1 MLNREKVNIRDPY
14 ILLHE
19 GIYYLYGTRSAT
31 CWGEQMDLTVIKV
44 KIWKIGKDRLKFF
57 TDRKAFSRIG
67 IIGRRSAIL

>member
-1 MLNREKVNIRDPY
+1 MKESIICMEQEVRLV
-14 ILLHE
+14 
-19 GIYYLYGTRSAT
+19 
-31 CWGEQMDLTVIKV
+31 GERQMDLTVIKV